1 MSAMSLPFRTDDPL
15 GIALFIAAALHL
27 LIILGINFDFNDP
40 SNIKQPPRSLD
51 VTLVQSKS
59 SEAPKE
65 ADYLAQANQI
75 GGGNV
80 EEKVRP
86 TSPPPSPKPRDEQRG
101 EEVQNQQFQI
111 PQQQLQQQQQRL
123 LTTQQSIN
131 KLDVKESQ
139 REQID
144 KQLPSPAQML
154 MRSRQI
160 DQAFAELREI
170 REISAQKPRE
180 RYVTANTREYTFA
193 SYENSWRQKVE
204 RVGNLNYPEE
214 ARLKNV
220 SGTLLLDV
228 AIKPD
233 GSLAGV
239 KVIRSSG
246 SQILDD
252 GAIYIVKLAAPFAP
266 FSPEIRQQVDILHI
280 TRSWQFNTHNRLETY
295 R

>member
-1 MSAMSLPFRTDDPL
+1 MSTITLPFRKDDPL
-15 GIALFIAAALHL
+15 GIAIFAAAALHL
-27 LIILGINFDFNDP
+27 LVILGVEFDFLDP
-40 SNIKQPPRSLD
+40 SKIEQPPRSLD

-59 SEAPKE
+59 KEAPKE

-75 GGGNV
+75 GGGMV
-80 EEKVRP
+80 EKKVRP
-86 TSPPPSPKPRDEQRG
+86 TSPPPTPKPRHEQRG
-101 EEVQNQQFQI
+101 EAARSQQRLIPEQQVQQK
-111 PQQQLQQQQQRL
+111 QQRL
-123 LTTQQSIN
+123 LTTQQSDKQIS
-131 KLDVKESQ
+131 VKESQ
-139 REQID
+139 REKID

-170 REISAQKPRE
+170 RQITAQKPRE
-180 RYVTANTREYTFA
+180 RYITANTREYTFA
-193 SYENSWRQKVE
+193 SYENSWRQKIE
-204 RVGNLNYPEE
+204 RIGNLNYPEE
-214 ARLKNV
+214 AKRKSV

-233 GSLAGV
+233 GSLADV

-246 SQILDD
+246 NQILDD

-266 FSPEIRQQVDILHI
+266 FTPEIRKQVDILHI
-280 TRSWQFNTHNRLETY
+280 TRSWQFKNNNRLETY